1 MMKNLID
8 QFIDKVNEEMPEK
21 GELSAMENERNI
33 FVEKR
38 TNTKVLRVILD
49 LASFKLTLFSNGIT
63 ATYQM
68 LQA

>member
-1 MMKNLID
+1 MMKNLVD
-8 QFIDKVNEEMPEK
+8 QFIDKVNEQMPEK

-33 FVEKR
+33 FVEKKTSKR
-38 TNTKVLRVILD
+38 VLRVILD
-49 LASFKLTLFSNGIT
+49 LASYKVTLFSNGIT